1 MYPTLEEEAAPAP
14 EKTKDWV
21 HVSKFEGSRKEDL
34 QQEYIEQKVSKSVIY
49 IAAVLKSHGLSTTI
63 EANHKVVDFLDV
75 IFNLDEGSFKPYT
88 KPNSTP
94 LYVHSQS
101 NHPPSIIKNI
111 PVNVNKRLSSISSD
125 EKMFNSA
132 APLYQEA
139 LEKSGYSY
147 KLKFDPNAGK
157 SPKKNP
163 KNRKRKIIWFNPPT
177 TMM

>member
-1 MYPTLEEEAAPAP
+1 MTNSSFNSSKIKDIEAGLYRDDGLAATSASARQT
-14 EKTKDWV
+14 ENLKK
-21 HVSKFEGSRKEDL
+21 K
-34 QQEYIEQKVSKSVIY
+34 

-132 APLYQEA
+132 APIYQQA

-157 SPKKNP
+157 
-163 KNRKRKIIWFNPPT
+163 RKTQKIEKER
-177 TMM
+177 